1 MKRFALFALLLAAMA
16 GCSMC
21 QSPWDYCNAVVGPG
35 GCPYCDFGARAGSIY
50 APMGPIPPTTE
61 IGPTAAPARKPAAE
75 STPPGELDEPPPG
88 L

>member
-75 STPPGELDEPPPG
+75 STPPELDEPPPG